1 MVASCTVVDQ
11 LKQFLERC
19 STIEELPHSF
29 DDTLVDSLIDNI
41 DLNDERLTEFIKS
54 SFTSVNFETATSVV
68 VSLLLRLYAKLA
80 QTIADNDEGVS
91 EQLTRTEVLLEQDR
105 PAKVFSDL
113 FTLYIISYRFKQEF
127 GWDHVVFWAIAQLPN
142 EGLSIFVRRL
152 VEDFLCL
159 TQDEDVV
166 QLFLAS
172 VAELF
177 CCTDSIL
184 IMNGT
189 ARVLLNFA
197 DRLNPD
203 QIGLIIDTIQT
214 GDLLGDT
221 VYQLAARIRPDMG
234 LLDDL
239 SLSKWRNET
248 ARCQTIMKL
257 ILQSQAT
264 KLNVPIVN
272 DIRNVLIDVNKW
284 WVQFTA
290 VIESKRHEAVCS
302 CASGCV
308 RSDKAEHSGRWGT
321 FVSTSHHHNP
331 REAND
336 GSELFLCFIYRRRE
350 IRRSDTSDLIAA
362 VLLSPFVKL
371 GSFVNVIDLLSDKEL
386 QEYLPSMCR
395 IVTDRRRAPLSD
407 LQGMI
412 SKLAGRLDI
421 VDLPKVLESC
431 FNRLLESP
439 CLLEELCKGYG
450 NDCLNH
456 PSMASIRDRLAVEI
470 TKAVSHSDWEVRDT
484 VVEIAAI
491 VPCFR
496 PMLGPLIPLVRF
508 DRSCYVR
515 AAALRC
521 LILDA
526 QYYEEELPQLCENV
540 ILLDVDAEPRLV
552 AIRYLQSTLAK
563 NISHVFRI
571 LPKAIEDTD
580 DEIRRIMIEMC
591 STLLVV
597 EEYAADTMKELQ
609 EWTEDAQIGAA
620 VRAVLGALKTNICSW
635 SKDFLE
641 VYVNVL
647 VPALPSF
654 ILVFNDS

>member
-257 ILQSQAT
+257 ILQSQA
-264 KLNVPIVN
+264 
-272 DIRNVLIDVNKW
+272 
-284 WVQFTA
+284 
-290 VIESKRHEAVCS
+290 
-302 CASGCV
+302 
-308 RSDKAEHSGRWGT
+308 
-321 FVSTSHHHNP
+321 
-331 REAND
+331 
-336 GSELFLCFIYRRRE
+336 
-350 IRRSDTSDLIAA
+350 RSDTSDLIAA

-620 VRAVLGALKTNICSW
+620 VRAVLGEPSVLRPDPVEHILADMMNALRIR
-635 SKDFLE
+635 
-641 VYVNVL
+641 
-647 VPALPSF
+647 
-654 ILVFNDS
+654 FNDTIDCY